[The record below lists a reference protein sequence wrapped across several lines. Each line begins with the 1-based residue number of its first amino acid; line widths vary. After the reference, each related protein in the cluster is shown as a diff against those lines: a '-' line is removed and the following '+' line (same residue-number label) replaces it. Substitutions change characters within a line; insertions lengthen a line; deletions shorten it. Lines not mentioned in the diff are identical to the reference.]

1 MERAG
6 TGERIAGVVMWDED
20 VAELGMHEPVDGS
33 AIEDDAG
40 TDARAHRHVDE
51 VRQPPSG
58 APALLGKRCR
68 VHIGVEGNGDV
79 ELLAERADDVGV
91 VPTRFRGLCDPA
103 ERLRSDAHIDGPK
116 EPTPRAATR
125 TLSRLKNSTT
135 RPSVSGGV
143 VVGMTSTSVRSPG
156 PVPLAHTH
164 FVPPAST
171 PPKTAG
177 SDAAGAQSG
186 SRGSVSVLVAL
197 AGVWIAGTST

>member
-1 MERAG
+1 
-6 TGERIAGVVMWDED
+6 V
-20 VAELGMHEPVDGS
+20 
-33 AIEDDAG
+33 
-40 TDARAHRHVDE
+40 
-51 VRQPPSG
+51 
-58 APALLGKRCR
+58 LGKRCR

-79 ELLAERADDVGV
+79 ELVAERADDVGV
-91 VPTRFRGLCDPA
+91 APTGFAVFVIQPNVSDPTRT
-103 ERLRSDAHIDGPK
+103 STGPK
-116 EPTPRAATR
+116 ELTPLAATR

-135 RPSVSGGV
+135 RASLSGGV

-156 PVPLAHTH
+156 RVPLAHTH

-186 SRGSVSVLVAL
+186 SRGSVNVLML